1 MSSQEFVNRVLGILQ
16 VRKLTRACR
25 ADLAAGGGQAL
36 GNAVITERA
45 LLGGVGSGIDKA
57 AAVRAGLHAIATSEA
72 VTLVDQ
78 DDPVRTNEGCA
89 DRAHLRT
96 RRIGAVIAELGNKEI
111 LAARVLIRRETLF
124 ATLG

>member
-1 MSSQEFVNRVLGILQ
+1 MPWCDLSKSASLKGCPGENFDSACLCSNSSHRTIHAVVENLCAGRHVRLQDLHGMTSAGFGNRVLGILQ

-57 AAVRAGLHAIATSEA
+57 AAVRAGLRAI
-72 VTLVDQ
+72 
-78 DDPVRTNEGCA
+78 
-89 DRAHLRT
+89 
-96 RRIGAVIAELGNKEI
+96 
-111 LAARVLIRRETLF
+111 
-124 ATLG
+124 